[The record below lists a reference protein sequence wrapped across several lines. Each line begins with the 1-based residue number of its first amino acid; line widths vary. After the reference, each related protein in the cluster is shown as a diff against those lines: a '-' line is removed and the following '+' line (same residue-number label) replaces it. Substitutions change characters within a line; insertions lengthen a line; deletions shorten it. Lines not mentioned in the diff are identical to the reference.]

1 MAIIMDGHVLHV
13 EEEAQHLAAHV
24 EIARLRME
32 REKVLD
38 YLGQEVDREMALAE
52 SAITDGVRQL
62 HLYGAGVL
70 RIVLLHILRG
80 EHFNE
85 G

>member
-38 YLGQEVDREMALAE
+38 YLRQEADREVALAE
-52 SAITDGVRQL
+52 SALTDHARGIHV
-62 HLYGAGVL
+62 YGAGVL
-70 RIVLLHILRG
+70 RIAMLHIMRG